1 MQYMDQMYTYI
12 FRVTSFENGGSIYM
26 NLQFILPRQLI
37 AKIEEWMCDITG
49 ALSHF
54 PSAGVRCLRTYCR
67 MSCFGPGLGEPYA
80 SNPHTEI
87 SALKEQL

>member
-1 MQYMDQMYTYI
+1 
-12 FRVTSFENGGSIYM
+12 M

-37 AKIEEWMCDITG
+37 AKIEEWMCGHHWSAFALFLDRG
-49 ALSHF
+49 ALFEDLLPHELLWAWSW
-54 PSAGVRCLRTYCR
+54 
-67 MSCFGPGLGEPYA
+67 EPYA